1 MILVTGATGFVGRHL
16 VARLQARGE
25 QVRPLVRNAAT
36 AQRARATNIEPA
48 IGDVT
53 DPASLERAMEG
64 VDAAIHLVAIIV
76 EKGSATFE
84 RINVQGTRNVVA
96 AARAAGVKRFLHMSA
111 NGAQDNPRYP
121 YLQSKWR
128 GEQAVIES
136 GLPNSILRPSLIFGR
151 GDQFFTTLAMVV
163 RLNPIVPIAGDGTS
177 MFQPIWVE
185 DVCTCFLKM
194 LDDDAYLG
202 RSFDVG
208 GPEQLSYE
216 DLVDIVMRVLGT
228 RKPKIHVPIPLMK
241 PVAAA
246 MEALLPRPPVTP
258 GQLDLLEIDN
268 VTAPNPLPE
277 LFGIERP
284 AYLQARLDYIKR

>member
-25 QVRPLVRNAAT
+25 QVRPLVRNTAT
-36 AQRARATNIEPA
+36 AQRARAANIEPA

-53 DPASLERAMEG
+53 DPASLARAMEG
-64 VDAAIHLVAIIV
+64 VDAAIHLVAIITQR
-76 EKGSATFE
+76 GSATFE
-84 RINVQGTRNVVA
+84 RINVQGTRNVVV
-96 AARAAGVKRFLHMSA
+96 AARAAGVKRLLHMSA
-111 NGAQDNPRYP
+111 NGAQDTPRYP

-128 GEQAVIES
+128 GEQAVLES
-136 GLPNSILRPSLIFGR
+136 GLPYSILRPSLIFGR

-241 PVAAA
+241 PLAAA
-246 MEALLPRPPVTP
+246 MEALLPQPPVTP

-268 VTAPNPLPE
+268 VTAPNPVPE

-284 AYLQARLDYIKR
+284 AYLQAKLGYIRS

>member
-163 RLNPIVPIAGDGTS
+163 RLNPIVPIVGDGTS

-194 LDDDAYLG
+194 LDDAYLG

-241 PVAAA
+241 PMAAA
-246 MEALLPRPPVTP
+246 MEALLPQPPVTP
-258 GQLDLLEIDN
+258 GLLDLLEIAN

-284 AYLQARLDYIKR
+284 AYLQAKLDYIKR

>member
-16 VARLQARGE
+16 IAQLQARGE

-64 VDAAIHLVAIIV
+64 VDAVIHLVAIIT

-84 RINVQGTRNVVA
+84 RINVQGTRNVVS
-96 AARAAGVKRFLHMSA
+96 AARAAGVKRLLHMSA

-128 GEQAVIES
+128 GELAVIES

-194 LDDDAYLG
+194 LDDDTYLG

-241 PVAAA
+241 PLAAA
-246 MEALLPRPPVTP
+246 MEALLPHPPVTP

-284 AYLQARLDYIKR
+284 AYLQAKLDYIKR